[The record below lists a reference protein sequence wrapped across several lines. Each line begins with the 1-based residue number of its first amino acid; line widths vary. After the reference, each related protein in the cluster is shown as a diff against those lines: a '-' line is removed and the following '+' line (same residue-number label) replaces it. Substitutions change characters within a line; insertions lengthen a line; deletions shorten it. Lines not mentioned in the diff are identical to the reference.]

1 MEKMRFLKSVEIRKM
16 IQYTFNRSVRWK
28 TVFRIAIPTKKRYNK
43 QEYGLFGNGAERMK
57 VYCFIP
63 AAEADEII
71 ECGLK
76 LNSRLMKRIPVGG
89 MEIPCF
95 EAYLHPE
102 DGTGASEQD
111 VLVKITL
118 PEGKAYIADQSLV
131 GELGDLY
138 YKSIIPADQY
148 KLGKYRK
155 PCCLITCTV
164 LPEMIERYNPDLDEP
179 LLYQS
184 SEQLYR
190 DSLFYRTDDL
200 TQSFKD
206 IALNAYYNMKA
217 ASGEYAVQFNQ
228 EYAAFTDRAT
238 GEVIAVVRTKFNQEK
253 G

>member
-1 MEKMRFLKSVEIRKM
+1 
-16 IQYTFNRSVRWK
+16 
-28 TVFRIAIPTKKRYNK
+28 
-43 QEYGLFGNGAERMK
+43 MK

-63 AAEADEII
+63 AEEAEEVI

-76 LNSRLMKRIPVGG
+76 LNGRRTKAINLNGIQ
-89 MEIPCF
+89 IPCF
-95 EAYLHPE
+95 EAYLHPR
-102 DGTGASEQD
+102 DGTGERPDD
-111 VLVKITL
+111 VPVKITV
-118 PEGKAYIADQSLV
+118 PEGRAYVADRSLL

-138 YKSIIPADQY
+138 NKSIIPADQY

-164 LPEMIERYNPDLDEP
+164 LPERIERYNPALDEP
-179 LLYQS
+179 VLYQS

-200 TQSFKD
+200 ARSFKD

-217 ASGEYAVQFNQ
+217 VSGEYAVQFNT
-228 EYAAFTDRAT
+228 EYAAFTDRVT